1 MIGNGLLTLPT
12 HQAPFKLL
20 LQSPYTALVSE
31 NTRCCRKHKQEKM
44 GTVNI
49 WLKRSYVGLTC
60 FIMITCIV
68 MCGFTLF
75 HHGVMY
81 KEEEI
86 DNSSGASKGVHMFY
100 VFYAASFLFSIFGL
114 FGIFKKK
121 TWPLIVFTV
130 GIIICSLASLLVATV
145 LMIGQSMFPHFIKD
159 EYLGMLPLT
168 NATETVTETLD
179 HLQSEFECCGIDQ
192 GYKDWMGVIPHSCLC
207 AEDATNPCVAA
218 PRNSTLYEEE
228 NPVMIYA
235 EPCLPIFLESVDGLI
250 KGTIGLI
257 LGITILGCCQWSC
270 VSSSCVK

>member
-1 MIGNGLLTLPT
+1 M
-12 HQAPFKLL
+12 
-20 LQSPYTALVSE
+20 
-31 NTRCCRKHKQEKM
+31 
-44 GTVNI
+44 
-49 WLKRSYVGLTC
+49 
-60 FIMITCIV
+60 
-68 MCGFTLF
+68 F
-75 HHGVMY
+75 HHDHLYRHVWIHSVPPWSHVQ
-81 KEEEI
+81 EEEI

-207 AEDATNPCVAA
+207 VEDATNPCVAA

-257 LGITILGCCQWSC
+257 LGITILWVLSVVLCIVILCQMNRKEETPKVVYSKEAKAGNY
-270 VSSSCVK
+270 SYLTEA